1 MTGKFIKE
9 AQSGQKSPVLNF
21 DLMDDETGKTISRQN
36 SIDIKD
42 QKETMNNSSIYNN
55 FVSYEIRT
63 QNAPYKLLKNNLHI
77 NTS

>member
-63 QNAPYKLLKNNLHI
+63 
-77 NTS
+77 